1 MNLLLANAW
10 LPTFSDLRLFSP
22 ELVLVAAIAALLL
35 APLVL
40 GRSAYVAA
48 LIAMAGAFAGL
59 LATGQVAVS
68 VAAAGQ
74 ADMAAPGA
82 YPMLIAD
89 GFSVFFKL
97 FLLLLLVLVI
107 WLWTVGASSREMNA
121 YEPAPRAGWPG
132 QPDVPG
138 AIGSPEFFVLLLAS
152 ALGMML
158 MVGTL
163 NLLVMIVAMETASLP
178 SYAMAASNRRSRLG
192 AEAGLKYVMFGAAA
206 AAIMVYGVSLLYGQ
220 FGTFDLG
227 RIAEQTAGGT
237 AVAVGHGGP
246 ALPVFWLGL
255 AAIGA
260 GIAFKIAAFP
270 MHYWCPDV
278 FEGAPVEVTTWLS
291 IASKAAGLGLLLRI
305 VTTFGSGFDQPQH
318 LLQPLALAVGV
329 LAAITC
335 TIGNLAALRQ
345 ESVKRILAYS
355 SIAHAGYMMMA
366 AAIIVGGTT
375 LAAEGVNIA
384 VAAVISY
391 LFVYVI
397 MNVGAFGA
405 TALVAWH
412 CGSDHLS
419 AFTGLGRRAPW
430 LALPMAICLFSLV
443 GLPPLGG
450 FAAKWFLLVALGRSA
465 AAQPW
470 LWVLVGVAVLN
481 TAISLYYYVRIIRQ
495 MYLTDDAVQPKLRLP
510 IGGLA
515 IINACAIM
523 LLLLG
528 TWWFSG
534 LGDRGQKLGSNLYEP
549 IATRVQQPPM
559 AQAQAGVP
567 AQP

>member
-35 APLVL
+35 APLFL

-121 YEPAPRAGWPG
+121 YERAPRAGWPG

-227 RIAEQTAGGT
+227 RIAEQTAGG
-237 AVAVGHGGP
+237 VADAEAGAGP

-260 GIAFKIAAFP
+260 GVAFKIAAFP

-278 FEGAPVEVTTWLS
+278 F
-291 IASKAAGLGLLLRI
+291 
-305 VTTFGSGFDQPQH
+305 
-318 LLQPLALAVGV
+318 
-329 LAAITC
+329 
-335 TIGNLAALRQ
+335 
-345 ESVKRILAYS
+345 
-355 SIAHAGYMMMA
+355 
-366 AAIIVGGTT
+366 
-375 LAAEGVNIA
+375 
-384 VAAVISY
+384 
-391 LFVYVI
+391 
-397 MNVGAFGA
+397 
-405 TALVAWH
+405 
-412 CGSDHLS
+412 
-419 AFTGLGRRAPW
+419 
-430 LALPMAICLFSLV
+430 
-443 GLPPLGG
+443 
-450 FAAKWFLLVALGRSA
+450 
-465 AAQPW
+465 
-470 LWVLVGVAVLN
+470 
-481 TAISLYYYVRIIRQ
+481 
-495 MYLTDDAVQPKLRLP
+495 
-510 IGGLA
+510 
-515 IINACAIM
+515 
-523 LLLLG
+523 
-528 TWWFSG
+528 
-534 LGDRGQKLGSNLYEP
+534 
-549 IATRVQQPPM
+549 
-559 AQAQAGVP
+559 
-567 AQP
+567 

>member
-1 MNLLLANAW
+1 
-10 LPTFSDLRLFSP
+10 
-22 ELVLVAAIAALLL
+22 
-35 APLVL
+35 
-40 GRSAYVAA
+40 
-48 LIAMAGAFAGL
+48 
-59 LATGQVAVS
+59 
-68 VAAAGQ
+68 
-74 ADMAAPGA
+74 
-82 YPMLIAD
+82 
-89 GFSVFFKL
+89 
-97 FLLLLLVLVI
+97 LLVLVI

-121 YEPAPRAGWPG
+121 YERAPRAGWPG

-237 AVAVGHGGP
+237 ADAVGHGGP

-278 FEGAPVEVTTWLS
+278 FDGAPVEVTTWLS

-495 MYLTDDAVQPKLRLP
+495 MYLTDDAAQPKLRLP

-534 LGDRGQKLGSNLYEP
+534 LGDRGQKLGANLYEP

-559 AQAQAGVP
+559 EQAQAGVP